1 MKRREIITLLA
12 GASVA
17 WPLAVRAQQQT
28 MPVVGLL
35 RTTTA
40 APFAPIVVELRNR
53 RTRFLSCRGQ
63 APSCAQLPPGARGS
77 FFKILDRP
85 RLAHGDAVGPIVCG
99 GPWLAAPG

>member
-40 APFAPIVVELRNR
+40 APLRSVMNSRLFIIQSPR
-53 RTRFLSCRGQ
+53 RRAAGR
-63 APSCAQLPPGARGS
+63 LPA
-77 FFKILDRP
+77 F
-85 RLAHGDAVGPIVCG
+85 
-99 GPWLAAPG
+99 

>member
-77 FFKILDRP
+77 FLKSSI
-85 RLAHGDAVGPIVCG
+85 
-99 GPWLAAPG
+99 APSACAW